1 MTDERMAAGAR
12 TSLPAWPE
20 RVEVDPSG
28 RCFAV
33 LGIGDEAR
41 EITRG
46 WVRSIDRPVWTS
58 RADDVAT
65 AAEALAAQL
74 REARVG
80 WRLMLAGPEAD
91 VLALRSQ
98 ALSAG
103 AVDEE
108 IRCQVTSRERVVVH
122 CAHCAADT
130 EVTASAGERTAC
142 GGCGQLLHIYS
153 HVSQFRG
160 SYLGF
165 RADVEAFR

>member
-28 RCFAV
+28 RCFAL
-33 LGIGDEAR
+33 LGVGDEAS
-41 EITRG
+41 EIIRG
-46 WVRSIDRPVWTS
+46 WLRSVDRPVWTLQ
-58 RADDVAT
+58 ADD
-65 AAEALAAQL
+65 AASASESLAAQL

-80 WRLMLAGPEAD
+80 WRLMLAGHEVD

-103 AVDEE
+103 ALEE
-108 IRCQVTSRERVVVH
+108 EVRCQVTARERVVVH
-122 CAHCAADT
+122 CAHCATDT
-130 EVTASAGERTAC
+130 EVMAVAGDRTVC

-153 HVSQFRG
+153 HVSWLRG
-160 SYLGF
+160 SHLGF